1 MSMLNPDAFN
11 DALDNVDTSHPDEW
25 QAYKNGSMTLG
36 ELHDTIK
43 KYVEDKAI

>member
-11 DALDNVDTSHPDEW
+11 DARDNIDTTHPDEW

-36 ELHDTIK
+36 ELHDIIK
-43 KYVEDKAI
+43 KYVEDRAM

>member
-1 MSMLNPDAFN
+1 MSMLTPDAFN
-11 DALDNVDTSHPDEW
+11 DALDNVDTTHPDEW

-43 KYVEDKAI
+43 KYVEDRAM

>member
-25 QAYKNGSMTLG
+25 QAYKNGSITLG

-43 KYVEDKAI
+43 KYIEDRAI